1 MVQYA
6 AFVDGDLGLGWRNR
20 MQTGRLICP
29 RARIGLALGR
39 RILREKVSPENHI
52 WYVQLIEGGNI

>member
-1 MVQYA
+1 
-6 AFVDGDLGLGWRNR
+6 

-29 RARIGLALGR
+29 RARIGRALGR